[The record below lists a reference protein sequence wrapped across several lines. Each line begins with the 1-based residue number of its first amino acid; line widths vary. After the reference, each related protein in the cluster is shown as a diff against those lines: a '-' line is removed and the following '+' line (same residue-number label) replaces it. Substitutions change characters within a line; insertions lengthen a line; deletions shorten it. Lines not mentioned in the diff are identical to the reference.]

1 MMPEGLIKISTN
13 LYETVM
19 PMVKEQVKTQ
29 LRVSDLSTMGCS
41 IQPTECSGW
50 EAARQDLMS
59 TKKADLRSKLQ
70 STLSELGPSSKESP
84 ESIRAQFKKDELEIE
99 SGAHHPQ
106 NV

>member
-1 MMPEGLIKISTN
+1 MPEGLIKISTN

-41 IQPTECSGW
+41 IQPTESSGW
-50 EAARQDLMS
+50 ESARQDLMS

-70 STLSELGPSSKESP
+70 SKLAELGPKESA
-84 ESIRAQFKKDELEIE
+84 ESIRAQFKKDELAIE